1 MKVAATGVVDPA
13 PVAAAVEPLPITRAG
28 EVEVEVVAV
37 SEDANRS
44 VWPL

>member
-1 MKVAATGVVDPA
+1 LESCATGVVDPA
-13 PVAAAVEPLPITRAG
+13 PVAAAVEPLPSTHAG
-28 EVEVEVVAV
+28 EIEVVAI

>member
-1 MKVAATGVVDPA
+1 MKVAATGVIDPA

-28 EVEVEVVAV
+28 EVEVVAV

>member
-1 MKVAATGVVDPA
+1 MESCATGVVDPA
-13 PVAAAVEPLPITRAG
+13 PVAAAVEPVPSTRAG
-28 EVEVEVVAV
+28 KVEVVAV